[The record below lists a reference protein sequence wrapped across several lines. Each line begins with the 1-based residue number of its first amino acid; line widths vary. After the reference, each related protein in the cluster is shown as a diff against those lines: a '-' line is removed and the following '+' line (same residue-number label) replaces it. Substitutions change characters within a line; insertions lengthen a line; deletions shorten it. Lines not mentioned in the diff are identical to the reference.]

1 MIHSVRP
8 PDYAPTL
15 LGERALR
22 VLHSIPTPSPTEV
35 VVEPRHAFGVRR
47 LYPISRCAFALAGVA
62 GTLTLDQADLDVF
75 ARDLGLTV
83 RVLPDVV
90 A

>member
-1 MIHSVRP
+1 MIQSLP
-8 PDYAPTL
+8 KYAPTAL
-15 LGERALR
+15 ASRALR
-22 VLHSIPTPSPTEV
+22 VLQTIPTPSPTEV

-47 LYPISRCAFALAGVA
+47 LYPVSSCAFALAGVA

-83 RVLPDVV
+83 RILPDVV